1 MLSFATIGLVASAPF
16 FILLVATRSLGLPIE
31 SLAVAIASPI
41 AGGFAAAALLTR
53 VKLKPSALSFAAL
66 VIFFLLCLGGIL
78 GGLPAEGVLLAARAI
93 GAISVAA
100 EATILLC
107 FLLP

>member
-16 FILLVATRSLGLPIE
+16 FVLLVATRSLGLPIE

-53 VKLKPSALSFAAL
+53 IKLKPSALSFAAL
-66 VIFFLLCLGGIL
+66 GIFFLASLGGAP
-78 GGLPAEGVLLAARAI
+78 GGLPPASVLPPGPPNRGLRHD
-93 GAISVAA
+93 
-100 EATILLC
+100 
-107 FLLP
+107 

>member
-16 FILLVATRSLGLPIE
+16 FILLVATRSIGLPIE

-53 VKLKPSALSFAAL
+53 IKLQPSALSFAAL
-66 VIFFLLCLGGIL
+66 GIFFLVSLGGIL
-78 GGLPAEGVLLAARAI
+78 GGLAAERVLLAARPLGGLA
-93 GAISVAA
+93 VAA
-100 EATILLC
+100 VAAIP
-107 FLLP
+107 FR